1 MMQRPRDGNAIVYC
15 QGGFATTNGKTA
27 HGLVRRTDRYHV
39 LSVIDARH
47 AGRDAG
53 EVLDGKPKGI
63 PVYGALLEAVRWA
76 DQADWP
82 ATHFVMGLAPD
93 GGRLSEESRRDVA
106 EALELGLNVDSGLHD
121 ILSEDPVFSALASL
135 HGATIR
141 DIRKLPPRESMHFF
155 SGKIEE
161 VRSLK
166 IAVLG
171 TDSALGKR
179 TTAWILY
186 DALRE
191 AGLSAE
197 LIGTGQTAWMQGA
210 RYSIIIDSL
219 IVDFVTGEIEHAV
232 WQAWKDSRPDVIL
245 IEGQGSLLNPAYPG
259 GMEILSAGR
268 PDVIVVQHAPTRKEY
283 DGFPGYAL
291 HSLDVQIRALELLS
305 GRPVGAVTINHEGL
319 RAEEIGETCLKVS
332 RESGL
337 PTADVLVSGAGEVAA
352 QLVRHHPEA
361 YRKYRRNTERG
372 GKWGGGLE
380 GLLAI
385 DRLEVGPV
393 RIEGQRVT
401 APYSIVQNGAVDS
414 IDFTYSFEEEVLD
427 PGDPSSRNLAS
438 MMAAQI
444 ALNYGLFC
452 RSILLRGHYDET
464 DRHFLQYMLRNTAR
478 EIYVKKLLEHNP
490 FLIGNFVPL
499 KVERRGSYAQAE
511 LLFSDDDG
519 SSPGDWAVS
528 RDRCAVLASGGKE
541 SLLSFALMD
550 EIGLET
556 YPVFVNESGRHWC
569 TALNSYRTFREEIP
583 RTARVWTNSDRVFS
597 WMLGHLPFIRH
608 NFQDLR
614 ADEYP
619 IRLWTVAVFLFGAL
633 PILRKKGVGLLLVGN
648 EYDTTRRCRLHG
660 IPHFDGL
667 FDQSRYFDRT
677 MSAYYT
683 CKGWK
688 VEQLSV
694 LRPLSEL
701 LVQKILVQRYPELQR
716 NQMSCHAATMEA
728 HRARPCGRCEKCHRV
743 VGMLSAL
750 GADPTRCGYREEQV
764 VSCLG
769 ELPRRGL
776 HQESTISTHV
786 LHLLLKQGL
795 IEGDDGAAPSPEV
808 ESLRFNDEQAP
819 LTALP
824 PELRVPL
831 LKIYLQY
838 ARGSL
843 KLTDGRWRE
852 FDPMGA

>member
-1 MMQRPRDGNAIVYC
+1 MMQHPRDGNAIVYC

-27 HGLVRRTDRYHV
+27 HGLVRRTDRYYV
-39 LSVIDARH
+39 LSVVDSRY

-53 EVLDGKPKGI
+53 EVLDGKARGI
-63 PVYGALLEAVRWA
+63 PVYGDLHEAVRRA
-76 DQADWP
+76 DQAGRP
-82 ATHFVMGLAPD
+82 ATHFVIGLAPD

-106 EALELGLNVDSGLHD
+106 EALKLGLNVDSGLHD
-121 ILSEDPVFSALASL
+121 MLSEDPLFSKLAAL
-135 HGATIR
+135 HGAAIR
-141 DIRKLPPRESMHFF
+141 DIRKLPPRENMHFF

-179 TTAWILY
+179 TTAWILH
-186 DALRE
+186 DAFRE
-191 AGLSAE
+191 AGLSVE

-219 IVDFVTGEIEHAV
+219 IVDFVTGEIEHAL
-232 WQAWKDSRPDVIL
+232 WRAWRDFQPDVIL

-268 PDVIVVQHAPTRKEY
+268 PDVIVVQHAPARKEY
-283 DGFPGYAL
+283 DGFPGYTL
-291 HSLDVQIRALELLS
+291 HPLTLQIRALELLS

-319 RAEEIGETCLKVS
+319 QAEEIGDTCTRVS

-337 PTADVLVSGAGEVAA
+337 PTADVLVSGAGEIAA
-352 QLVRHHPEA
+352 RLVRHQPEV
-361 YRKYRRNTERG
+361 YRKYRRNREGG

-393 RIEGQRVT
+393 KVERQRVT

-414 IDFTYSFEEEVLD
+414 IDFTYRFEEEVFE
-427 PGDPSSRNLAS
+427 PGDFSSRNLAS

-452 RSILLRGHYDET
+452 RTILLRGSYDET
-464 DRHFLQYMLRNTAR
+464 DRHFLKYMLRNTAR

-490 FLIGNFVPL
+490 FLIRDFVPL
-499 KVERRGSYAQAE
+499 QAERRSSYAQAE
-511 LLFSDDDG
+511 LMFSDDDV
-519 SSPGDWAVS
+519 SSGDWTVS

-550 EIGLET
+550 ELGMET
-556 YPVFVNESGRHWC
+556 HPVFVNESGRHWYS
-569 TALNSYRTFREEIP
+569 ALNSYRAFREMVP
-583 RTARVWTNSDRVFS
+583 RTARVWTTSDRVFS
-597 WMLGHLPFIRH
+597 WMLEHLPFIRH
-608 NFQDLR
+608 NFLDLR
-614 ADEYP
+614 ADDYP
-619 IRLWTVAVFLFGAL
+619 LRLWTVAVFLFGSL
-633 PILRKKGVGLLLVGN
+633 PILRKRGVGLLLVGD
-648 EYDTTRRCRLHG
+648 EYDTTRRGRLQG
-660 IPHFDGL
+660 IPHYDGL
-667 FDQSRYFDRT
+667 FDQSRYFDRV
-677 MSAYYT
+677 MSAYFT

-701 LVQKILVQRYPELQR
+701 QR
-716 NQMSCHAATMEA
+716 NQMSCHAATMDEG
-728 HRARPCGRCEKCHRV
+728 RARPCGRCEKCRRV

-750 GADPTRCGYREEQV
+750 GADPTRCGYTKEQV
-764 VSCLG
+764 LSCLE
-769 ELPRRGL
+769 ELPRRSL
-776 HQESTISTHV
+776 HQESATATRV
-786 LHLLLKQGL
+786 VHLLRQRGL
-795 IEGDDGAAPSPEV
+795 IGGAERSSSSSEV
-808 ESLRFNDEQAP
+808 ESLRFNEEQAP
-819 LTALP
+819 LSVLP

-831 LKIYLQY
+831 LKVYLQY

-843 KLTDGRWRE
+843 QWTNGRWQE
-852 FDPMGA
+852 FDPIGT